1 VELLERFTQLY
12 EEGRPL
18 VATIDAVQV
27 IDNPFYGTT
36 SSLPDGTVNTVSLTV
51 FYYSLPGA
59 NGSYH
64 GDATGSYLEWD
75 DATEYVEGT
84 PATAPSHP
92 SHPSRATLTTRAW
105 GEGSWAAQVGKEIL
119 SNDRYNTFP
128 HLKIA
133 GQNLSACDGCKIDAY
148 TPGQVNLFGY
158 LGDYMVADH
167 WEETLSKLFVE
178 GRRGEGLRAEGS

>member
-1 VELLERFTQLY
+1 M
-12 EEGRPL
+12 
-18 VATIDAVQV
+18 ATPPDHTWS
-27 IDNPFYGTT
+27 GTT
-36 SSLPDGTVNTVSLTV
+36 PPNTSK
-51 FYYSLPGA
+51 A
-59 NGSYH
+59 RR
-64 GDATGSYLEWD
+64 
-75 DATEYVEGT
+75 
-84 PATAPSHP
+84 ATAPSHP

-167 WEETLSKLFVE
+167 WEETLSKLFE
-178 GRRGEGLRAEGS
+178 CL

>member
-1 VELLERFTQLY
+1 MELLERFTQLY

-36 SSLPDGTVNTVSLTV
+36 SSLPDGTGNKVSLTV

-64 GDATGSYLEWD
+64 GTGSYQEWD

-84 PATAPSHP
+84 PGHRPVPPKPSQSRH
-92 SHPSRATLTTRAW
+92 SHTRAW